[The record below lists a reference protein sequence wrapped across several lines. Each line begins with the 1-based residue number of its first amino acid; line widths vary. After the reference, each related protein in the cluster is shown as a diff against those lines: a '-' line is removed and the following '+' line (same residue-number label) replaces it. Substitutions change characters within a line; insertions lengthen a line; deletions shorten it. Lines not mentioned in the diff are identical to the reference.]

1 MITVSPGPNGDPAH
15 WRLINRGQH
24 GADVLAMAPI
34 GATAYGNWQD
44 AVECVRDGRGELKIL
59 STADGH
65 FQWTLADS
73 RDVTIAQSPA
83 IYRDADDCRQAFT
96 FAQRVAR
103 TALGAGYHRT
113 VFRAPPPTST
123 R

>member
-34 GATAYGNWQD
+34 GATACGNWQD
-44 AVECVRDGRGELKIL
+44 AVERVRDGRGELNIL
-59 STADGH
+59 CTADGH

-73 RDVTIAQSPA
+73 RGATIAQSPA
-83 IYRDADDCRQAFT
+83 IYRDADGCRQAF
-96 FAQRVAR
+96 ALARRVAR
-103 TALGAGYHRT
+103 TALGSGVERG
-113 VFRAPPPTST
+113 R
-123 R
+123 